1 MLLAVVRAVP
11 AATADWSLEATVYVY
26 VSPDKGTKASKLK
39 FNATSLQVVAFWLAT
54 TGSGL
59 IVAT

>member
-1 MLLAVVRAVP
+1 MRAVP
-11 AATADWSLEATVYVY
+11 AATADWLLEATVYVY
-26 VSPDKGTKASKLK
+26 VSPVSVSNASKLK
-39 FNATSLQVVAFWLAT
+39 FKATSLQVVAFWLAT